1 MLITF
6 KSKNSG
12 EVMMLAK
19 HALAVLKAA
28 GRDYGDT
35 MPAQG
40 VFTAEQL
47 TETIANLRQA
57 IDEDSHKDLHSYAV
71 HDQEVEQRDKENLE
85 AKHPL
90 IEGVNLSQRAYPLLK
105 MFESAQQHG
114 DDVVWSGGSAW

>member
-12 EVMMLAK
+12 EVMMLDK

-28 GRDYGDT
+28 GRDYGES
-35 MPAQG
+35 MPEQG
-40 VFTAEQL
+40 VFTAAQL
-47 TETIANLRQA
+47 DEAINKLRQA
-57 IDEDSHKDLHSYAV
+57 IEEDSHKNLHSYAV
-71 HDQEVEQRDKENLE
+71 HDKEVEQRDKENLE
-85 AKHPL
+85 EKNPL

-105 MFESAQQHG
+105 MFESARQHG